1 MNKEFAMQDVFHKVE
16 LKRLKKT
23 FNKKN
28 DLSKELTPEFNLPLV
43 NAKNGDNGIMYYGR
57 SEDWE
62 SDTYC
67 IDIVNDG
74 AVSTGNVY
82 AQPQR
87 TGVLYNAYLI
97 KPNKKIESESVLL
110 YLAKSIEKS
119 IKTKFGYDNKA
130 TWTKVKSMPLS
141 LPVIEHSDPNHE
153 YTVDDI
159 DWQYME
165 DRIKEL
171 EEDRIK
177 ELEAYL
183 KATNLDDYE
192 LTDEDKKVLSLS
204 RKSASNKNSSLETDC
219 EDGALRFKEFNIG
232 ASYTMRG
239 KTIDVDK
246 DGLFNIVPTKI
257 KINAI
262 NIEFNGKHPYVARG
276 EGENGIRGYI
286 DYDEQY
292 LNEANTISF
301 GQDTATVNYQS
312 HRYFTGDKIQV
323 FKLNKK
329 YGNLT
334 EDKAIYLINSIKKV
348 FERFLWGQQS
358 YALDIISKIKITLP
372 VALDGKPDF
381 DYMER
386 YIKAIKKL
394 TIANVVKYKDN
405 VIDTTKMLVN
415 SQS

>member
-1 MNKEFAMQDVFHKVE
+1 MHKEFFLTEIFGLPIRGTRLTKQQRIPGNIPLVTAGEENEGVAEFISNEEQRNFKNMITIDMFGNCFFRDYLYKADDNILSFGNSKNLKAMLYIVAVIRLVTKKYSYSKQY
-16 LKRLKKT
+16 RLKSYK
-23 FNKKN
+23 
-28 DLSKELTPEFNLPLV
+28 LT
-43 NAKNGDNGIMYYGR
+43 
-57 SEDWE
+57 
-62 SDTYC
+62 
-67 IDIVNDG
+67 
-74 AVSTGNVY
+74 
-82 AQPQR
+82 
-87 TGVLYNAYLI
+87 
-97 KPNKKIESESVLL
+97 KI
-110 YLAKSIEKS
+110 
-119 IKTKFGYDNKA
+119 
-130 TWTKVKSMPLS
+130 S
-141 LPVIEHSDPNHE
+141 LPVIEHSEPNHV

-159 DWQYME
+159 DWQYMEDRIKELEE

-192 LTDEDKKVLSLS
+192 LTDEDKKILFLS
-204 RKSASNKNSSLETDC
+204 RKSTLNENDSLETYC
-219 EDGALRFKEFNIG
+219 EDGTLRFKKFNIG

-246 DGLFNIVPTKI
+246 DGLFNIIPTKK

-262 NIEFNGKHPYVARG
+262 DIEFNGNHPYVARG
-276 EGENGIRGYI
+276 EGGNGIRGYI
-286 DYDEQY
+286 DYDEKY

-312 HRYFTGDKIQV
+312 QKYFTGDKIQV
-323 FKLNKK
+323 FKLNEK

-334 EDKAIYLINSIKKV
+334 EDKAIYLINSIKKA

-358 YALDIISKIKITLP
+358 YALDMISKIKIILP
-372 VALDGKPDF
+372 ITPDGEPDF

-386 YIKAIKKL
+386 YIRAIEKL
-394 TIANVVKYKDN
+394 TIADVVKYKDK